1 MTQETE
7 NTRENNDEFALDFG
21 LGRSPH
27 KIRIGDRIFS
37 LDPVSIEQYDD
48 FERLPENDIKAQLA
62 YLAPILTER
71 AEDGEPV
78 EVDFLRKHIPRTR
91 VGLLTVALLR
101 GEVPKAA
108 GVAGAPTGRRSSN
121 S

>member
-1 MTQETE
+1 MTQEIE

-37 LDPVSIEQYDD
+37 LDPVSIE
-48 FERLPENDIKAQLA
+48 AQLA